1 MRIFLSL
8 PDFCAA
14 TAQKSGNMEEMP
26 ASLPTL
32 GSDGAGDLTVKDLA
46 SKTYASTLDSH

>member
-32 GSDGAGDLTVKDLA
+32 GSDGAGDLTA